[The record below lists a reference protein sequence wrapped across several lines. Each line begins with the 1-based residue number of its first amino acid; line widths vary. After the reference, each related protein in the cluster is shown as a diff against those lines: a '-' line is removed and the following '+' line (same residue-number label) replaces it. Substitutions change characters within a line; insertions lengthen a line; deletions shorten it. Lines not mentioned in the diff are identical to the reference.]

1 MASTKLKSKYTLG
14 EDADIQGMAWHKGDT
29 VFYVPLVGGK
39 EDRCDLFLTPHL
51 GYARRGSR
59 APVHRMLTEHVVI
72 DGETLIIA
80 NPNAD
85 EEL

>member
-29 VFYVPLVGGK
+29 VFYVPLTGAK
-39 EDRCDLFLTPHL
+39 EDRCDLFLTPHP

-59 APVHRMLTEHVVI
+59 APVHRTRTEYVVI
-72 DGETLIIA
+72 EGETLIIA
-80 NPNAD
+80 HPDAD
-85 EEL
+85 EQS

>member
-1 MASTKLKSKYTLG
+1 MASAKLKVKYTLG

-29 VFYVPLVGGK
+29 VFFVPLTGAK
-39 EDRCDLFLTPHL
+39 EDRCDLFLTPHPD
-51 GYARRGSR
+51 YARRGSR

-72 DGETLIIA
+72 DGETLTIA